1 MKIKSIFFIAGLI
14 MISIQ
19 IVGQN
24 FQQEFYNLMAAKDT
38 VAQLELLKNWEK
50 ADSNDPELYVSFYN
64 YYANRSLKEVIRMDN
79 NPKGD
84 KVLQIMD
91 TDTTNTEPVGYLYS
105 DTYFDTEVLNKGFKY
120 IDKGIE
126 KFPNRLD
133 MRFGKIYMLG
143 RIENY
148 DCFTAEIINTINYSS
163 QNNNEW
169 TWSNNEPIEHGL
181 NVMLEAIQDY
191 QAQLFDTDDY
201 DLLGN
206 MERIALAVLSYYPK
220 HIESMSNLSIVYL
233 TSGDFDKALDIMHD
247 AIKIAPTDYIVFSNM
262 AYTYRM
268 KGDIANAIKYYE
280 LTLKYGDEQFK
291 EFARIQIENLKNQ

>member
-1 MKIKSIFFIAGLI
+1 MKTKSIFFFAGLI
-14 MISIQ
+14 IISIQ
-19 IVGQN
+19 IFGQN
-24 FQQEFYNLMAAKDT
+24 FQQEFSNLMASKDT

-50 ADSNDPELYVSFYN
+50 ADSNDPELYVSYYN
-64 YYANRSLKEVIRMDN
+64 YYANRSVKEVIRMDN

-143 RIENY
+143 QIENY
-148 DCFTAEIINTINYSS
+148 DYFTKEIISTVEYSS

-169 TWSNNEPIEHGL
+169 TWSNNEPIEEPL

-191 QAQLFDTDDY
+191 QSQLFKTEDD
-201 DLLGN
+201 DLLEN
-206 MERIALAVLSYYPK
+206 MEKIALAVLRHYPN
-220 HIESMSNLSIVYL
+220 HIESMSNLSVVYL
-233 TSGDFDKALDIMHD
+233 TTGDFDKALEIMHN
-247 AIKIAPTDYIVFSNM
+247 AIKIAPNDYIVFSNM
-262 AYTYRM
+262 AYAYRM
-268 KGDIANAIKYYE
+268 KGDITNAIKYYE
-280 LTLKYGDEQFK
+280 LTLEYGDERFRN
-291 EFARIQIENLKNQ
+291 FARNQIEILKNQ